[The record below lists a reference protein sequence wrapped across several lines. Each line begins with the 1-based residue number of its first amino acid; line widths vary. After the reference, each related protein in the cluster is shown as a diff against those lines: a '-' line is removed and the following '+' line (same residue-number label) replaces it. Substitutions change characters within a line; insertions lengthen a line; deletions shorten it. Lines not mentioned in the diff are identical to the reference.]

1 MPLKSEQ
8 QRKFMAMCL
17 HNPEKAKD
25 NCPPKSVAKKFIH
38 GHKRTNEM
46 NYHYFNFL
54 GKFVTALTEAGMLM
68 TPEMVKDKSLPSKG
82 PRIRKALKKIQA
94 HGEGEEGQA
103 GPMGAVAT
111 MAAILRAKGAGK
123 PTGREE
129 GSDEGSPQR
138 GKDVR
143 K

>member
-1 MPLKSEQ
+1 MPIKSEQ

-17 HNPEKAKD
+17 HNPEKAKGD
-25 NCPPKSVAKKFIH
+25 CPPKSVAKKFIH

-68 TPEMVKDKSLPSKG
+68 TPELVNAPLPSKFR
-82 PRIRKALKKIQA
+82 RIRRAMEKIHQ
-94 HGEGEEGQA
+94 HGEGEEGVA
-103 GPMGAVAT
+103 GPEGAVNT
-111 MAAILRAKGAGK
+111 VAAALRRQGEGK

-129 GSDEGSPQR
+129 GSDQGSPRR
-138 GKDVR
+138 GRDVR